1 LKLINTFI
9 FSNIFLSVG
18 AVLLT
23 VSAQVQ
29 LGMKPQWQPYLLL
42 IFFATLIEYNR
53 DFLTQILTKKVSLN
67 KEKQD
72 WIRKNRNYIFF
83 VLTASVVLFLYALL
97 CTKTEVLIAFLPLAI
112 LTFFYSFPVS
122 GKRNYFL
129 RLREVPYLKI
139 FLIAFVWSATTTLL
153 PVIDAGAKIMETHV
167 ILLFVER
174 FFFVFAIAIPFDIR
188 DMQSDC
194 DAGIKTIPMLINRNK
209 ALLLSYLSITVSFL
223 ISLFHYRMQN
233 NWFIIEAL
241 SISLLIT
248 YLFLKLQYFR
258 KLSRYYYHIL
268 DGTVLLQGILVL
280 VFYLFGHG

>member
-1 LKLINTFI
+1 MKLINTFI

-53 DFLTQILTKKVSLN
+53 DLVTQILTKKVSLN
-67 KEKQD
+67 IEKQH
-72 WIRKNRNYIFF
+72 WIRKNKKFIIF
-83 VLTASVVLFLYALL
+83 VLTVSVVLFLYALFS
-97 CTKTEVLIAFLPLAI
+97 TKAEVLIAFLPLAI

-153 PVIDAGAKIMETHV
+153 PVIEADAKIMETQV

-188 DMQSDC
+188 DMQSDS

-209 ALLLSYLSITVSFL
+209 ALLFSYLSLTVSFL

-248 YLFLKLQYFR
+248 YLFLKLQFFR
-258 KLSRYYYHIL
+258 NLSRYYYHIL
-268 DGTVLLQGILVL
+268 DGTVLLQGMLVL

>member
-42 IFFATLIEYNR
+42 IFFATLLEYNR
-53 DFLTQILTKKVSLN
+53 DLVILILTKKISLNIEKRYQIRENRNTIFFFLTVSL
-67 KEKQD
+67 
-72 WIRKNRNYIFF
+72 
-83 VLTASVVLFLYALL
+83 VLFLYALL
-97 CTKTEVLIAFLPLAI
+97 STKAEVLIAFLPLAI
-112 LTFFYSFPVS
+112 LTFFYSFPVAV
-122 GKRNYFL
+122 KRNYFL

-153 PVIDAGAKIMETHV
+153 PVIDADAKIMETHV

-174 FFFVFAIAIPFDIR
+174 FFFVFSIAIPFDIR
-188 DMQSDC
+188 DMQTDS
-194 DAGIKTIPMLINRNK
+194 DAGLKTIPILINRNK
-209 ALLLSYLSITVSFL
+209 ALLLSYLSLTVSFL

-233 NWFIIEAL
+233 SWFIIEAL

-248 YLFLKLQYFR
+248 YLFLKLKFFR
-258 KLSRYYYHIL
+258 NLSRYYYHIL
-268 DGTVLLQGILVL
+268 DGTVLLQGMLVL